1 MPLCPRAGAADRP
14 AEAQVCNGPD
24 HPTGTLVMSTLD
36 NLRIGTRLGA
46 AFGLLLLLLLGML
59 GQSLL
64 ALRDAEQAADRL
76 VDREWA
82 VSQTLGRLDAASRAN
97 ALATTELFFAR
108 TPADAD
114 AVRSRMAVNRQ
125 AVTAALEQL
134 DQGLIAADARA
145 LLATLKTRRA
155 AYVASFDAVGQAL
168 AGGQRDAAEQRLRDE
183 TLPRIAAMQQSIEQL
198 NAGEQATAD
207 ALRTALHD
215 QQAVHRIWLL
225 AGGALALLL
234 GTGMA
239 WAITRSVTAPIAQ
252 AVQLAQTVAG
262 GDLRT
267 RAQVLR
273 RDEAGDLL
281 RALLAMNTSL
291 GAIVGEVRGGSD
303 GIATGASQIASGNI
317 DLSQRTEEQAA
328 NLQQTAAAM
337 EQLTATVRT
346 NADTAREASELAAA
360 ASDAA
365 DQGGQVVQQVVQTMH
380 AIADASRRIGD
391 IIGTIDGIAFQ
402 TNILALNA
410 AVEAARAGEQG
421 RGFAV
426 VAGEVRSLAQRSA
439 QAAREVKAL
448 ITDSTGKVEAGGKLA
463 DDAGQAMQGIVG
475 QVQQVNRLIAGISSA
490 SAEQTQGIAQVD
502 LAVQQLDQVT
512 QQNAALVEEGAAAA
526 DSLHHQASRL
536 AELVGRFQLGALAA
550 A

>member
-1 MPLCPRAGAADRP
+1 
-14 AEAQVCNGPD
+14 
-24 HPTGTLVMSTLD
+24 MSFFT
-36 NLRIGTRLGA
+36 NL
-46 AFGLLLLLLLGML
+46 
-59 GQSLL
+59 
-64 ALRDAEQAADRL
+64 
-76 VDREWA
+76 
-82 VSQTLGRLDAASRAN
+82 
-97 ALATTELFFAR
+97 
-108 TPADAD
+108 
-114 AVRSRMAVNRQ
+114 
-125 AVTAALEQL
+125 
-134 DQGLIAADARA
+134 
-145 LLATLKTRRA
+145 
-155 AYVASFDAVGQAL
+155 
-168 AGGQRDAAEQRLRDE
+168 
-183 TLPRIAAMQQSIEQL
+183 RIAAMQQTIERL
-198 NAGEQATAD
+198 NAGQQATAD
-207 ALRTALHD
+207 ALRDALHVE
-215 QQAVHRIWLL
+215 QRAQRAWLL

-234 GTGMA
+234 GTGLA

-267 RAQVLR
+267 RAQVQR

-291 GAIVGEVRGGSD
+291 AAIVGEVRGGSD
-303 GIATGASQIASGNI
+303 GIATGATQIASGNL

-346 NADTAREASELAAA
+346 NADAAREASELAAA

-365 DQGGQVVQQVVQTMH
+365 DRGGQLVQQVVQTMH
-380 AIADASRRIGD
+380 GIADASRRIGD

-448 ITDSTGKVEAGGKLA
+448 INDSTGKVQAGGRLA
-463 DDAGQAMQGIVG
+463 DDAGQAMQGIVS
-475 QVQQVNRLIAGISSA
+475 QVQQVTRLIAGISSA
-490 SAEQTQGIAQVD
+490 SSEQTQGIAQFD
-502 LAVQQLDQVT
+502 QAVQQLDQVT

-526 DSLHHQASRL
+526 DSLRHQAGRL
-536 AELVGRFQLGALAA
+536 AELVGRFKLGAPLAA
-550 A
+550 